1 MFNLKIKNPLE
12 SESKFDS
19 NYTKLSLS
27 NSLDVN
33 NCLFTPE
40 LLNILLRSYKDE
52 SNYLEDSSNN
62 YRKMDKNIEGVYFI
76 AFRVLNKKE
85 KTLIYNYIY
94 YNDLLYLT
102 LIVYFLVRNYF
113 IVESNHEWS
122 KYLVIIDNRFL
133 YYNNVGKHIY
143 IYNTK
148 EKVKHKY

>member
-1 MFNLKIKNPLE
+1 MLDLKETVSLNKLDVDNCLLTLELLAALLKCPVKCNKSQSQVIKNKE
-12 SESKFDS
+12 G
-19 NYTKLSLS
+19 
-27 NSLDVN
+27 
-33 NCLFTPE
+33 
-40 LLNILLRSYKDE
+40 I
-52 SNYLEDSSNN
+52 YL
-62 YRKMDKNIEGVYFI
+62 IV
-76 AFRVLNKKE
+76 FRVLNNE
-85 KTLIYNYIY
+85 KISLIYNYIY

-143 IYNTK
+143 IYNIK